1 MKMSSIDHLHAEIQ
15 VLPVRDH
22 LSLLTSQFLAHALQ
36 TTHPSHNIVTTPPA
50 PRNMKHTLQSRFLP
64 DVAPYTVGGIIHPID
79 YNPIIKSLHTDA
91 VA

>member
-1 MKMSSIDHLHAEIQ
+1 
-15 VLPVRDH
+15 
-22 LSLLTSQFLAHALQ
+22 
-36 TTHPSHNIVTTPPA
+36 
-50 PRNMKHTLQSRFLP
+50 MKHTLQSRFLP